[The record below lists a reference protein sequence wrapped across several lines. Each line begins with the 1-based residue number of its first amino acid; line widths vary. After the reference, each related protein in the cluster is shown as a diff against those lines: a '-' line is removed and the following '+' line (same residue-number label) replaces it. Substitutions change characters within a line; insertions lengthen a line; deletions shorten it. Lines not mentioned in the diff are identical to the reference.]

1 MRSRLLARVFEM
13 QWLRLLAKTDEG
25 FGVPQSRTSPQCA
38 PSPRFALI
46 HFGWG
51 IRTKP
56 LLKSALAILC
66 LAPLLARAQ
75 NGDKAG
81 EVQPELVPSHLIPP
95 APLLTPEE
103 QIKTFHLPPGFRAEI
118 VASEPLVQSPVAM
131 QFDHQGRLWV
141 VEMKGYMPDV
151 HATGEDKPI
160 GDVVILEDTNG
171 DGRMDRRT
179 VFLDHLV
186 MPRALMLF
194 RDGAIV
200 AEPPR
205 LWFARDM
212 DGDGKA
218 DEKILIAED
227 YATEDDPKLGP
238 KANPEH
244 ASNGLM
250 RALDNWCYS
259 ANHTVR
265 YRWMGGSS
273 TNWIKESTPFRG
285 QWGLSQDNEGRLF
298 YNSNSDQLRTDL
310 LPADALQRN
319 PNYPKPFGVN
329 YTPSPDQR
337 VWPARVNPG
346 VNRGYQPGQL
356 TAEGKLATY
365 TAACFPLAYRGDQ
378 FPDEFKRAVFLCE
391 PSANMVRC
399 NFLSETDSILTGTN
413 AFPNS
418 EFLASTDERFRPVTL
433 GSGPDGALY
442 IVDLARGLIQ
452 HRIYLTSYLR
462 KQTES
467 RSLQAP
473 TDRGRIYRIVSTAKP
488 VKRHSKLSAAPETE
502 TLISRLSSPNG
513 FWRDT
518 AQRML
523 VERSEEGL
531 AARLRPLVSPRATH
545 AALGRIHLIWTLEGI
560 GGLDLATVRTAYH
573 DPDPAVATASIRAA
587 EKLFTGPRS
596 RDFVGLYNRTGP
608 PLPRRTQLALL
619 LALSGVKT
627 PDAEAAVVSL
637 VGHAGTNALWRSA
650 ALSGMQGR
658 ELHLLQTLATNVTA
672 APESRAESMP
682 MFAALAQCVVA
693 ESNPERVQ
701 QVLDFAAS
709 PVLDAPLRTSVLT
722 GVAAGLPALPKG
734 KDVAPRQIPVATEP
748 KALFAIRPTAGTN
761 TVALIDRIE
770 KSVSWPGKPVPAGQ
784 VAAPVLSVAEQAS
797 YSRGKELY
805 TTLCGACHQPH
816 GRGQEGLAPPLL
828 NSEWALGSPQRLARI
843 VLHGLR
849 DSITVGGTKYSL
861 NMPALGEALTDE
873 QIADALTYV
882 RNEWGHHA
890 AAVHPDLIKT
900 VRAAEAKRD
909 DSWTE
914 PELLKVP

>member
-1 MRSRLLARVFEM
+1 MRSRLLA
-13 QWLRLLAKTDEG
+13 
-25 FGVPQSRTSPQCA
+25 
-38 PSPRFALI
+38 
-46 HFGWG
+46 
-51 IRTKP
+51 
-56 LLKSALAILC
+56 ILC
-66 LAPLLARAQ
+66 VAPLIAWAQ

-103 QIKTFHLPPGFRAEI
+103 QIKTFRLPVGFRAEI

-151 HATGEDKPI
+151 HATGEDKPT
-160 GDVVILEDTNG
+160 GDVVILDDTNG

-205 LWFARDM
+205 LWFARDT

-218 DEKILIAED
+218 DEKFLIADD

-273 TNWIKESTPFRG
+273 TNWVKESTPFRG
-285 QWGLSQDNEGRLF
+285 QWGLSQDNDGRLF

-310 LPADALQRN
+310 LPADSLQRN

-356 TAEGKLATY
+356 TAEGRLATY
-365 TAACFPLAYRGDQ
+365 TAACSPVAYRGDQ

-391 PSANMVRC
+391 PSANMIRC
-399 NFLSETDSILTGTN
+399 NFLSETDGIPLGTN
-413 AFPNS
+413 AYPNS

-442 IVDLARGLIQ
+442 IVDFARGLIQ

-467 RSLQAP
+467 RDLQAP
-473 TDRGRIYRIVSTAKP
+473 VDRGRIYRIVSTSKP

-523 VERSEEGL
+523 VERTEEGL
-531 AARLRPLVSPRATH
+531 ATRLRSLVSPRATRS
-545 AALGRIHLIWTLEGI
+545 ALGRVHLIWTLEGI
-560 GGLDLATVRTAYH
+560 GGLDLPTVRTAFH
-573 DPDPAVATASIRAA
+573 DPDPVVATAGIRAA
-587 EKLFTGPRS
+587 EKLFNGPRS
-596 RDFVGLYNRTGP
+596 RDFVGLYNRAGT

-619 LALSGVKT
+619 LTLSGVKN
-627 PDAEAAVVSL
+627 PEAETAVLSL
-637 VGHAGTNALWRSA
+637 MARAGTNSLWRSA
-650 ALSGMQGR
+650 ALSGLQGR
-658 ELHLLQTLATNVTA
+658 ELRFLQTLSTNFSFAMDGRGDSLPT
-672 APESRAESMP
+672 M
-682 MFAALAQCVVA
+682 AALAQCVIA

-701 QVLDFAAS
+701 QLLELVANPALE
-709 PVLDAPLRTSVLT
+709 VPLRTAMLT
-722 GVAAGLPALPKG
+722 GLAAGLPPLPKG
-734 KDVAPRQIPVATEP
+734 KDVAPRQISVAVEP
-748 KALFAIRPTAGTN
+748 KALLALRASAATN
-761 TVALIDRIE
+761 TVVLIDRIE
-770 KSVSWPGKPVPAGQ
+770 RSISWPGKPIPAGQ
-784 VAAPVLSVAEQAS
+784 VAAPVLSVSEQAS

-849 DSITVGGTKYSL
+849 DAITVGGTKYSL
-861 NMPALGEALTDE
+861 NMPALGEALNDE

-882 RNEWGHHA
+882 RNEWGHQA
-890 AAVHPDLIKT
+890 AAVHPDLIKS
-900 VRAAEAKRD
+900 VRSSESKRE